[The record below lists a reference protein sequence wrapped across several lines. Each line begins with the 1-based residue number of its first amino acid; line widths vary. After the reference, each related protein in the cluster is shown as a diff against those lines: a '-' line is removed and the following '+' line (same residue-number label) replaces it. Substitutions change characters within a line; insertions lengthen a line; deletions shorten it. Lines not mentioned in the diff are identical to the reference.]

1 VARELHKGVR
11 RFSFWAAVGGVAIL
25 AQVGVEI
32 LADKVPVPGLRRL
45 VAYMHRGPGGTSS

>member
-32 LADKVPVPGLRRL
+32 LADRVPVPGLRRL
-45 VAYMHRGPGGTSS
+45 VAYMHRGPGGAS